1 MAVLETMA
9 AIKGGLGAVQ
19 SIIGGIGMARQAK
32 KEPQYEI
39 PGQAKEAEA
48 LGRAMGAEGMAGA
61 QRTQAMQDIQQS
73 ALMGL
78 RSAQDRRGGLM
89 AAQNVQSQMGRQVL
103 SLAAQDAAM
112 RQQNQRFAYSALM
125 AGAQYADK
133 AFANRYQSW
142 LNKYQ
147 QSRALLGAGLQNIT
161 GAVDTYASSKMYQ
174 DYLSGKSGTS
184 GAQTASPEQIRK
196 LLGV

>member
-9 AIKGGLGAVQ
+9 AIKGGLGAIQ
-19 SIIGGIGMARQAK
+19 GIAGAIGMARQAK

-61 QRTQAMQDIQQS
+61 QRTQALQDIQQS

-78 RSAQDRRGGLM
+78 RASQDRRGGLM
-89 AAQNVQSQMGRQVL
+89 AAQNVQAQMGRQTL

-133 AFANRYQSW
+133 AFSNRYQSW

-161 GAVDTYASSKMYQ
+161 GAVDTYASGKMYEN
-174 DYLSGKSGTS
+174 YLSGKSGTGGS
-184 GAQTASPEQIRK
+184 ETASPSELKK
-196 LLGV
+196 LLGI